1 MNDSELTVY
10 LSRIHLD
17 DCHPNFDGLKS
28 LQEHQMEHIPF
39 ENLDVVVGRK
49 IVLSHKHLFRKIIT
63 QKRGGY
69 CFELNILYA
78 ELLSSIGFSLKPVL
92 ARVWLSN
99 PKKTPPRNHL
109 AHLVEL
115 DGKTFITDVGFA
127 GLVTRVPLDIN
138 NPTPVNDTDGMVRVI
153 PFEDDQFM
161 IQRQNETDWVNLYSF
176 ENVAISEEDIE
187 ISNYYMST
195 HPNSHL
201 IQHKCIGKNTRE
213 GRVGV
218 FNNKLTTRSKLNSLH
233 SRRVEYGDS
242 WLETI
247 KKEFSIELDF
257 SVEELNR
264 LFEREG

>member
-1 MNDSELTVY
+1 MTDSERTEY

-17 DCHPNFDGLKS
+17 TCYLNFDGLKS
-28 LQEHQMEHIPF
+28 LQEQQMEHIPF
-39 ENLDVVVGRK
+39 ENLDIVVGRE
-49 IVLSHKHLFRKIIT
+49 IVLSHEHLFRKIIT

-69 CFELNILYA
+69 CFELNLLYA
-78 ELLSSIGFSLKPVL
+78 ELLVSLGFCLKPVL

-109 AHLVEL
+109 ANLVDL

-138 NPTPVNDTDGMVRVI
+138 DPTPVNDTDGLVRVI
-153 PFEDDQFM
+153 PFSDDQYM
-161 IQRQNETDWVNLYSF
+161 IQRQTQSDWENLYSF
-176 ENVAISEEDIE
+176 ENVAISKEDIE

-218 FNNKLTTRSKLNSLH
+218 FNNKLTTRNKRNSLH
-233 SRRVEYGDS
+233 SKRVEFGER
-242 WLETI
+242 WLEMI
-247 KKEFSIELDF
+247 KEEFSIELDF
-257 SVEELNR
+257 SVEEVNR
-264 LFEREG
+264 LFESKV